1 MCGVPRL
8 PQGPW
13 LGLGVEEEPQ
23 LAPPNSLLSP
33 RLQFRVKKEGWGGGS
48 TRNVTFSR
56 GTGDLAVLKAGGR
69 ALTVSI
75 GDGLPKSTSKY
86 AGSRGGHRGGE
97 TRWGVVDEDQSTL
110 CEWS

>member
-1 MCGVPRL
+1 MCGAPCL

-13 LGLGVEEEPQ
+13 HGLGVEEEPQ
-23 LAPPNSLLSP
+23 LAPPNTLLSP

-56 GTGDLAVLKAGGR
+56 GTGDLAILKAGGR

-75 GDGLPKSTSKY
+75 GDGLPKSTSKS
-86 AGSRGGHRGGE
+86 AGSRGGHRG
-97 TRWGVVDEDQSTL
+97 DEAGRGL
-110 CEWS
+110 LGRG

>member
-1 MCGVPRL
+1 M
-8 PQGPW
+8 
-13 LGLGVEEEPQ
+13 EERPQ

-69 ALTVSI
+69 ALTISI
-75 GDGLPKSTSKY
+75 GDGLPKSTSKSE
-86 AGSRGGHRGGE
+86 GTRGRHRE
-97 TRWGVVDEDQSTL
+97 DKVVNFVGAESESL
-110 CEWS
+110 L